1 MIRFG
6 WVDLEIDVV
15 LVLVGC
21 RVLLLIRADGSG
33 SGGWNDG
40 GGCVALAQTR
50 KRGEGGVL
58 IS

>member
-50 KRGEGGVL
+50 GRGFD
-58 IS
+58 